1 MAKVFIPVNMR
12 RLTDGLKEVQVP
24 GATLGQV
31 VESLERR
38 FPGIR
43 DRIVEGDHL
52 VPGLAAVI
60 DGEPT
65 ILGLVHKLDEDTE
78 VYFLPAL
85 EGGSA

>member
-12 RLTDGLKEVQVP
+12 RLTNGQGEVQVP
-24 GATLGQV
+24 GATLGEV
-31 VESLERR
+31 VENLERR

-43 DRIVEGDHL
+43 DRIVQEDHL
-52 VPGLAAVI
+52 QPGLAAVI

-65 ILGLVHKLDEDTE
+65 TWGLLHKLDEDTE